1 MRSILTLVELKRFLT
16 TRTVQANI
24 SCKTI
29 IVTFFGDVISVHGNW
44 IWLGSLIESL
54 APLGYS
60 ERLVRTS
67 VFRLVEEDWLKVNKI
82 GRKSYYSLTDTAIKH
97 NQKAAKRIYSATG
110 YSNTNEWLIVLP
122 SFVSDEKLPELKKR
136 LMWLGF
142 SSIARSV
149 YAHPTFDNGSL
160 EETLRELE
168 LSDSVIVF
176 SGRTIDNQ
184 SSAVL
189 KQLVFKKWNLTE
201 LQSKYNQLIET
212 YQPIFAMTLEGNKVT
227 GQQSFL
233 LRLLSLHE
241 FRRVLLQDY
250 DLSKSM
256 LPNDWS
262 GSIARKL
269 ISDIYQDIKKSSCN
283 HIVANMESQNGLL
296 PKASSD
302 FHTRFV

>member
-1 MRSILTLVELKRFLT
+1 M
-16 TRTVQANI
+16 
-24 SCKTI
+24 
-29 IVTFFGDVISVHGNW
+29 FGDVISVHGNW
-44 IWLGSLIESL
+44 IWLGSLIQSL

-97 NQKAAKRIYSATG
+97 NEKAAKRIYSATG
-110 YSNTNEWLIVLP
+110 YSDTNEWLIVLP

-142 SSIARSV
+142 SSIASSV
-149 YAHPTFDNGSL
+149 YAHPSFDERSL
-160 EETLRELE
+160 EETIRELE

-176 SGRTIDNQ
+176 SGRTIDKQ
-184 SSAVL
+184 SSGVL
-189 KQLVFKKWNLTE
+189 KKLVFEKWNLNG
-201 LQSKYNQLIET
+201 LQSKYNQLIGT
-212 YQPIFAMTLEGNKVT
+212 YQPIFEMTLEKNNIT
-227 GQQSFL
+227 GQLSFL
-233 LRLLSLHE
+233 LRVLLVHE
-241 FRRVLLQDY
+241 FRRVLLQDHE
-250 DLSKSM
+250 LSKSM

-269 ISDIYQDIKKSSCN
+269 ISNIYQSIQKSSCN
-283 HIVANMESQNGLL
+283 HIVASMESQNGLL